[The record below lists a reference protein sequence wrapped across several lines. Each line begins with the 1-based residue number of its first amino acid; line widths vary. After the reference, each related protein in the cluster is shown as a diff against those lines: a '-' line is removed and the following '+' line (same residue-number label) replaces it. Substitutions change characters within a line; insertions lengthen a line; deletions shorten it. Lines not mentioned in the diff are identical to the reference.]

1 MMADVMFNK
10 KQYTDAIF
18 HYEKLLEAK
27 PDHFEVKEPQWA
39 VADQWVEVPRL
50 GPHWPDFFYPP

>member
-27 PDHFEVKEPQWA
+27 PDHFEVCNI
-39 VADQWVEVPRL
+39 
-50 GPHWPDFFYPP
+50 YPSVLVVLLKRKHS